1 MKIHKN
7 LFSPEKLKAKKYFSI
22 FAFGLPLLAMAQTT
36 PTSTENYTYTKT
48 YLSEDGT
55 KKSETVQYF
64 DGLGRPKQIIQVKA
78 TPSQQDL
85 VVPVTYDTRG
95 WQTKTILPVPVPSAN
110 LGIQN
115 VSEATANSY
124 YGVANAY
131 AEQKVESSPLARV
144 LETAKPGS
152 QWAMGSGHTRT
163 LSYEVNKNAD
173 QVKKYVITSSWSN
186 NTLSFTLPIVQSYG
200 ERQLTKNVATDE
212 DGNKSI
218 QFTNSQGQ
226 VILARKME
234 GTTPVD
240 TYYIYNTY
248 GQLALV
254 IPPKANEKIAQ
265 NNNAVTQEI
274 LDQLCYQ
281 YRYDNKGRQVEK
293 RLPGKNFWDYLVYDR
308 QNRLVLSQNANQHQK
323 QWSFVKYDQQGRTVY
338 TGLFASTSDRTTL
351 QNTVNNLTTLNNEA
365 RTTGSWVAN
374 GQNIY
379 YTNTAFPTANLT
391 ILAISYYDDYAPG
404 APVRP
409 AAIFGKATLGAVP
422 ADFTSGGLATSRS
435 TKGMPTSSYIKNIE
449 DDSWTQTHLWYDT
462 EARSVGSH
470 TINHLGGYTRT
481 ETELDFAGVVQQ
493 TKVYHK
499 RLSTD
504 TEKLITQH
512 FEYDS
517 QNRLKKQWHKI
528 DNLPDELLSE
538 NTYNELSQLTNK
550 KVGASV
556 IPATGGISS
565 PLQSIDYTYNI
576 LGTVTKVNNPAN
588 LGTQLFGYELKF
600 TNPENTANT
609 TGKYNGN
616 IAEVDWKTASDQV
629 LRRYDYQYDSLD
641 RLKKGIYSEPG
652 ASVPQNDFYNET
664 VGYDLNGNI
673 ASLQRSGN
681 GYTGSAQVID
691 NLSYTYT
698 GNRLQSVTDDSGN
711 YSGYPDVSGNTIT
724 YDDNG
729 NMKDHLDKGIL
740 NIEYNF
746 LNLPAYVKF
755 DKTYVPRM
763 LSLGDYNVN
772 TRYLYRADGTKLK
785 KTYTY
790 GTGKANTEASTMT
803 EYLDGFQYEYTDT
816 GDPLA
821 DAVKLKFVPTA
832 EGYYNFENNK
842 YIYSYTD
849 HLGNVR
855 LSYTKSS
862 NGSAAVLEEN
872 NYYPFGL
879 KHQGYN
885 LTNGNP
891 AYKYQYNGKELQ
903 QETGWND
910 YGARMYMSDIGRWGV
925 IDPLA
930 EQARRFS
937 PYHYGNNNPIRF
949 TDPDG
954 MQSWDN
960 LSTYNPGS
968 SVASFLQRSGVDDDY
983 LPRLYVDNSGMMII
997 NTALGN
1003 DGKGGGGATALNII
1017 LNFLRGDKE
1026 NLGNFVDADFEK
1038 NGWHIID
1045 ATSLADAL
1053 EKLTTYLGNN
1063 LADNIYI
1070 NAHGLVSER
1079 YVYDEKGQLIPDTT
1093 SSGRY
1098 GYKVTGDT
1106 GFYAGNDKVLG
1117 GDIQQYISNLNKVA
1131 ADRKSSIESFIGI
1144 SKYVKEGK
1152 NLIIGACW
1160 SVRYDDLFGTGISS
1174 IVKSR
1179 DVFVNRDY
1187 SSLWPNSQGTIR
1199 FQDFIG
1205 FNQTSKKN
1213 YENGWVWYR
1222 DGKATQTNFNII
1234 MTKYGV
1240 KTIK

>member
-1 MKIHKN
+1 MKKYKN
-7 LFSPEKLKAKKYFSI
+7 RTFPEKLKLKKYISL
-22 FAFGLPLLAMAQTT
+22 FAFGFPLLALAQAT
-36 PTSTENYTYTKT
+36 PTENYTYTKT
-48 YLSEDGT
+48 YLSEDGS

-95 WQTKTILPVPVPSAN
+95 RQTRTILPVPVPSAN

-115 VSEATANSY
+115 VSEASANAY

-131 AEQKVESSPLARV
+131 AEQKVEASPLARV

-163 LSYEVNKNAD
+163 VSYEVNKNAD
-173 QVKKYVITSSWSN
+173 QVKKYTITSSWSN
-186 NTLSFTLPIVQSYG
+186 NTLSFTLPTVQTYG

-281 YRYDNKGRQVEK
+281 YKYDNKGRLVEK
-293 RLPGKNFWDYLVYDR
+293 RLPGKNFWDYFIYDR
-308 QNRLVLSQNANQHQK
+308 QNRLVLSQDANQHQK

-351 QNTVNNLTTLNNEA
+351 QNTVNNLATLNNEV
-365 RTTGSWVAN
+365 RTTGSWTAN

-379 YTNTAFPTANLT
+379 YTNTAFPTGNLT
-391 ILAISYYDDYAPG
+391 VLAISYYDDYAPG
-404 APVRP
+404 APARP
-409 AAIFGKATLGAVP
+409 ASIFGKATLGAVP
-422 ADFTSGGLATSRS
+422 TDFTSGGLATSRS
-435 TKGMPTSSYIKNIE
+435 TKGLPTSSYIKNIE

-462 EARSVGSH
+462 QARAIGSH

-493 TKVYHK
+493 TKTYHK

-517 QNRLKKQWHKI
+517 QNRLKKQWHKV
-528 DNLPDELLSE
+528 DNLADELLSE

-556 IPATGGISS
+556 IPTTGGISS

-576 LGTVTKVNNPAN
+576 LGAVTKVNNPAN

-600 TNPENTANT
+600 TNPENTAST

-641 RLKKGIYSEPG
+641 RLKKGSYSEPY
-652 ASVPQNDFYNET
+652 ATINQNDFYNEE
-664 VGYDLNGNI
+664 VSYDVNGNI
-673 ASLQRSGN
+673 SALKRYSKPGSG
-681 GYTGSAQVID
+681 TTPEKID
-691 NLSYTYT
+691 DLIYEYT
-698 GNRLQSVTDDSGN
+698 GNRLDKITLPLNVAN
-711 YSGYPDVSGNTIT
+711 NPSGYNALQGAIG

-729 NMKDHLDKGIL
+729 NMTQMEDKGIS
-740 NIEYNF
+740 NIAYNF
-746 LNLPAYVKF
+746 LNLASQITQNGNTILY
-755 DKTYVPRM
+755 TYR
-763 LSLGDYNVN
+763 S
-772 TRYLYRADGTKLK
+772 DGTKLK
-785 KTYTY
+785 KTASGKTTDYT
-790 GTGKANTEASTMT
+790 
-803 EYLDGFQYEYTDT
+803 DGFQYENGT
-816 GDPLA
+816 
-821 DAVKLKFVPTA
+821 LKFVPTA

-855 LSYTKSS
+855 LSYTKNT
-862 NGSAAVLEEN
+862 NGSAEVLEEN

-885 LTNGNP
+885 QTLGNP

-903 QETGWND
+903 EETGWND
-910 YGARMYMSDIGRWGV
+910 YGARMYMADIGRWSV

-930 EQARRFS
+930 EKSRRFT

-960 LSTYNPGS
+960 LTTYNAGS

-983 LPRLYVDNSGMMII
+983 LPKLYVDNSGIMIV
-997 NTALGN
+997 NTGLGD
-1003 DGKGGGGATALNII
+1003 DGEGGGGASLPTYEELMAYVNNSGGVDFSQFDFSQYSDPSPMQIGLYAHRAMADFFKRNPRYANNWFPEQKGSIRKWSMSWRSDLQYRSTEGNAI
-1017 LNFLRGDKE
+1017 WELKPISNFL
-1026 NLGNFVDADFEK
+1026 
-1038 NGWHIID
+1038 
-1045 ATSLADAL
+1045 
-1053 EKLTTYLGNN
+1053 
-1063 LADNIYI
+1063 
-1070 NAHGLVSER
+1070 
-1079 YVYDEKGQLIPDTT
+1079 T
-1093 SSGRY
+1093 SSLSLSG
-1098 GYKVTGDT
+1098 KSQVK
-1106 GFYAGNDKVLG
+1106 FYADMESY
-1117 GDIQQYISNLNKVA
+1117 IQNKKFHVGSSN
-1131 ADRKSSIESFIGI
+1131 
-1144 SKYVKEGK
+1144 
-1152 NLIIGACW
+1152 GAPIPPINGQIAPDLATGYQFSY
-1160 SVRYDDLFGTGISS
+1160 SVPFGTDGMIYYNCLNCD
-1174 IVKSR
+1174 SR
-1179 DVFVNRDY
+1179 DRVRETVREPAVQITPQTVNQIGTGTAVLMLILRAA
-1187 SSLWPNSQGTIR
+1187 LFAIPN
-1199 FQDFIG
+1199 
-1205 FNQTSKKN
+1205 
-1213 YENGWVWYR
+1213 
-1222 DGKATQTNFNII
+1222 
-1234 MTKYGV
+1234 
-1240 KTIK
+1240 